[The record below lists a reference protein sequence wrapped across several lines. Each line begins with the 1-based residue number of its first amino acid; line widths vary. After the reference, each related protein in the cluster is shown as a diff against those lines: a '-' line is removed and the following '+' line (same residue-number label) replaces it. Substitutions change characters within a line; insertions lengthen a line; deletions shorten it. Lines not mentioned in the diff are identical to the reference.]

1 MLSENVHL
9 CIGVRV
15 QSDVRQLHATLAS
28 LRANSGRAFRL
39 VLLPD
44 GPDEEM
50 IGALRGMREPQLP
63 TPQERGAGDCL
74 ARLVAAAATPIV
86 AFLESGAVVG
96 PGWLDRLLA
105 ALERAI
111 RRRRWLGRRRVAGRR
126 RWTPTAARRR
136 RRWHEW
142 RGRSAGGSATASEVS
157 PALISNVQDRG
168 RARPGTPE
176 QIEVEVR
183 LGPR

>member
-15 QSDVRQLHATLAS
+15 QSDVRQLHAPLAS

-105 ALERAI
+105 ALERD
-111 RRRRWLGRRRVAGRR
+111 
-126 RWTPTAARRR
+126 PAAALV
-136 RRWHEW
+136 
-142 RGRSAGGSATASEVS
+142 GPSTSCGPQAVDSDGSATAAAVARMARQVGGRFGDCE
-157 PALISNVQDRG
+157 RG
-168 RARPGTPE
+168 QPGTHQQRSGQRQSTTWHPE